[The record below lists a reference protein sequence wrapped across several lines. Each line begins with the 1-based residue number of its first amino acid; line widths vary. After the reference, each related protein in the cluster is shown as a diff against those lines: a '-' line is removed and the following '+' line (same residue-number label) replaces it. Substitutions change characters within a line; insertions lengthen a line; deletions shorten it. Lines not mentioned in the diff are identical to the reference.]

1 MEKNKEQKTILT
13 VATLTAFMA
22 PFMISSTNVALPV
35 IGSDFHVNAVLLGWV
50 ATSYLLATAVFLLPA
65 GKYADLHGRRKIFMI
80 GIALFTLGALGGMAA
95 HGIVLFIA
103 TRVLQGMGAAMFL
116 TTGMAILTA
125 TYPPQRRGWAIGIL
139 VTAVYV
145 GLATGPFIGGMLTSF
160 LGWRSIFAVIF
171 ALGLCSLGVTLR
183 FLPGKWRPADEPF
196 DSVGSLVYGISI
208 LLWVYGGTR
217 VPSTSGWW
225 LFGLGWGG
233 LILFYCLQRRQ
244 QEPVFD
250 VTLFEKNRIFLFS
263 SLAALIHYAATFA
276 ITFQLSLYLQYVKG
290 LSPKAAG
297 TVLMVQPIMMALF
310 AAKAG
315 SLSDRVEVR
324 LLASLGMGITVCC
337 LIAFVFLGRE
347 TPIWF
352 VAGILAILGFGFAL
366 FSSPNM
372 SAIMGAVEPRQYG
385 LASGCVATMRLLG
398 QVGSMTIATTFLA
411 FFVGSEQISELHN
424 EQFLLSMKNCFVFF
438 SVLCSVGLVFSLMRK
453 RKEKGKEEGL

>member
-1 MEKNKEQKTILT
+1 MESKEQKT
-13 VATLTAFMA
+13 TLAVTAVTAFMA
-22 PFMISSTNVALPV
+22 PFMISSTNVALPA
-35 IGSDFHVNAVLLGWV
+35 IGKDFHVHAVLLGWV
-50 ATSYLLATAVFLLPA
+50 ATSYLLATAIFLLPT
-65 GKYADLHGRRKIFMI
+65 GKYADLHGRRKMFMV
-80 GIALFTLGALGGMAA
+80 GVALFTLGALGGVAA
-95 HGIVLFIA
+95 NDIVFFLA

-116 TTGMAILTA
+116 TTGIAILTVA
-125 TYPPQRRGWAIGIL
+125 YPPQRRGWAIGIL

-145 GLATGPFIGGMLTSF
+145 GLATGPFIGGVLTSF
-160 LGWRSIFAVIF
+160 LGWKSIFVVIF
-171 ALGLCSLGVTLR
+171 ALGLCSFGVTLR
-183 FLPGKWRPADEPF
+183 FLPGKWRSADEPF

-208 LLWVYGGTR
+208 VLWVYGGTR
-217 VPSTSGWW
+217 VPNMSGWW
-225 LFGLGWGG
+225 LFGLGCGG
-233 LILFYCLQRRQ
+233 LTLFYSLQRHHQ
-244 QEPVFD
+244 APVFD
-250 VTLFEKNRIFLFS
+250 VTLFEKNHVFLFS

-315 SLSDRVEVR
+315 SLSDRIEVR
-324 LLASLGMGITVCC
+324 FLASLGMGITVCC
-337 LIAFVFLGRE
+337 LFGFVFLGKG

-411 FFVGSEQISELHN
+411 FFVGSEQISALHN
-424 EQFLLSMKNCFVFF
+424 EQFLLSMRNCFGFF
-438 SVLCSVGLVFSLMRK
+438 AVLCLVGLVFSLMRN
-453 RKEKGKEEGL
+453 R